1 MAVKSEV
8 WNLIIRRIE
17 MKRRLYVV
25 MISLLVATV
34 AKPTQANPH
43 YTNFNTF
50 KADMQEGGWSLVTA
64 VFTGATIVNG
74 VTLETGG
81 SLNVSN
87 EGGLRAELQPYQ
99 IVRFAFDQEIAV
111 FGFDYAQSGN
121 GFSLVSGAIEMKVFD
136 LSGVEIPLLSG
147 MVPQSNDT
155 ASNTGFF
162 GIGDKNS
169 PLKFKAVEFVN
180 IGSEMGTW
188 GIDTL
193 YFATVI
199 PEPATIALLV
209 PGTVALLR
217 RHRKEA

>member
-1 MAVKSEV
+1 MASK
-8 WNLIIRRIE
+8 
-17 MKRRLYVV
+17 
-25 MISLLVATV
+25 T
-34 AKPTQANPH
+34 KPPDSDSIHKIWTFLKPIQANPH
-43 YTNFNTF
+43 YTNWNGF
-50 KADMQEGGWSLVTA
+50 KADMQEGGWSLVTE
-64 VFTGATIVNG
+64 VFTEATIANG
-74 VTLETGG
+74 FTLETGG
-81 SLNVSN
+81 ILNISN
-87 EGGLRAELQPYQ
+87 EWELRAELQPNQ
-99 IVRFAFDQEIAV
+99 IVRFTFGQEIAV

-136 LSGVEIPLLSG
+136 LSGVQIPLLSG
-147 MVPQSNDT
+147 MVPQSNDP
-155 ASNTGFF
+155 ASNTGFY

-169 PLKFKAVEFVN
+169 PLKFKTVEFVN

-217 RHRKEA
+217 RRRKEA